1 MRLIDQ
7 VRLEAAHRL
16 IDADQPTSVSSV
28 MLNVEPWQ
36 GALLKGGIE
45 NATGANADRGVTV
58 GWNQQLRLPAGWAL
72 SSQFERRVGLDDVSL
87 ADPLRGL
94 PFPQT
99 ERNRLSV
106 GVGVSWDG
114 TGPAGER
121 TFTARGEYYDGDVRS
136 GYRFEA
142 QGDVALGKDV
152 ALLARHDWLLSDHL
166 TSAGTSTERR
176 DHSLLGLAFRPTG
189 SNALNA
195 LVKAEWRRTV
205 RPEVGPGAD
214 PMLSGDNA
222 RLIGSLDLVW
232 LPTTQG
238 SVTLRYAVRGS
249 RVTNEVVGDVTV
261 RSTSHFVGSSLEHH
275 VRGRVWGRLDS
286 RLLHVATTDDS
297 RWSVAPA
304 AVVDLGQIEVE
315 GGYRFGNLQDIDF
328 SGRGGLGF
336 FASIGVRLTE
346 ASVRSAAGVWRGRIG
361 EWLR

>member
-1 MRLIDQ
+1 MHVGDVFVPPPYREL
-7 VRLEAAHRL
+7 VRPPGKGRNEAEVVAYTHAL
-16 IDADQPTSVSSV
+16 GDAN
-28 MLNVEPWQ
+28 LAA
-36 GALLKGGIE
+36 G
-45 NATGANADRGVTV
+45 RR
-58 GWNQQLRLPAGWAL
+58 QL
-72 SSQFERRVGLDDVSL
+72 GL
-87 ADPLRGL
+87 
-94 PFPQT
+94 
-99 ERNRLSV
+99 
-106 GVGVSWDG
+106 GVSWDG

-142 QGDVALGKDV
+142 Q
-152 ALLARHDWLLSDHL
+152 
-166 TSAGTSTERR
+166 
-176 DHSLLGLAFRPTG
+176 
-189 SNALNA
+189 
-195 LVKAEWRRTV
+195 
-205 RPEVGPGAD
+205 
-214 PMLSGDNA
+214 
-222 RLIGSLDLVW
+222 
-232 LPTTQG
+232 
-238 SVTLRYAVRGS
+238 
-249 RVTNEVVGDVTV
+249 GDVTV